1 MSQITTDPIADMLTR
16 IRNAI
21 AVNKNEI
28 TLPHSNIKESV
39 SRILMEADF
48 IQEVTVDGNAPEK
61 ELHIRLAAEG
71 RSPKITEIERISKP
85 GRRSY
90 AKAKEIPVVKQGRGV
105 VIVSTSRGIMSGESA
120 RKNQIGGEIICK
132 VY

>member
-1 MSQITTDPIADMLTR
+1 MSQVTTDPIADMLTR

-39 SRILMEADF
+39 SRILKEADF
-48 IQEVTVDGNAPEK
+48 ISEVKVDGKEPQK
-61 ELHIRLAAEG
+61 ELHLWLAEEG
-71 RSPKITEIERISKP
+71 KSPKITEIERISKP

-105 VIVSTSRGIMSGESA
+105 VIVSTSKGMMSGENA
-120 RKNQIGGEIICK
+120 KKNQIGGELICK